1 MPLPVRARLG
11 PFALYLALGLALFGG
26 LALAIHFFPRPY
38 LWRTDVMSD
47 LAEPRNNPHAY
58 LIACAS
64 LALTGLL
71 LLPFPSRLR
80 PRLAAAAPATTLASG
95 LSLSFAALTL
105 IATGLVPGHIAGL
118 GRTHEILGH
127 IYGGALSLAMIG
139 YTGAALRLPRRFH
152 LQRLGGLALIVLPFG
167 SFLASRLSVIA
178 AYAFSSRADYLAT
191 RILPWNQLALWEW
204 IAALGT
210 YLFLGLLLTLPPAK
224 TPPSS

>member
-1 MPLPVRARLG
+1 MPPPARARLG
-11 PFALYLALGLALFGG
+11 PCALWLALGLTLFGG
-26 LALAIHFFPRPY
+26 LALAIHFYPQPY

-71 LLPFPSRLR
+71 LLPFPSLLR
-80 PRLAAAAPATTLASG
+80 PRLARAAPATTLASG
-95 LSLSFAALTL
+95 LILSFAALTL
-105 IATGLVPGHIAGL
+105 IATGLVPGHVDGL

-139 YTGAALRLPRRFH
+139 YAGAALRLPSRFN
-152 LQRLGGLALIVLPFG
+152 LQRLSGLVLIILPFG

-178 AYAFSSRADYLAT
+178 AYKFQSRADYLAT
-191 RILPWNQLALWEW
+191 RILPWNRLALWEW

-210 YLFLGLLLTLPPAK
+210 YLFLGLLLTLPVSKEPK
-224 TPPSS
+224 